1 MNFDL
6 DFALRL
12 FKQASL
18 IDAQIIIY
26 GMMGLY
32 TESVTLALD
41 YEMIDKAKDYAS
53 RPLDDDKKKK
63 LWMMIAERLLKNNQS
78 IDKVIELTKQADMI
92 KIEDLLPHFNENIK
106 IEHFKDEICNSLRK
120 YNEDID
126 KLKDDMKKLS

>member
-1 MNFDL
+1 
-6 DFALRL
+6 
-12 FKQASL
+12 
-18 IDAQIIIY
+18 
-26 GMMGLY
+26 MGLY